1 VESVPRQFRV
11 FNKDGNCGITWD
23 REKGFYTIKSPDET
37 IYDASLEAKKACP
50 VKIIDVKQV

>member
-1 VESVPRQFRV
+1 V

-23 REKGFYTIKSPDET
+23 REKGFYTIKSLDET